1 MARINTNI
9 SALTAQRYLNRS
21 YAQLN
26 TTMSH
31 LSTGL
36 RIARG
41 KDDPAGLIV
50 SERLRSEISA
60 VSQAVS
66 NTQRASLVI
75 STTEGALDEV
85 SNLLKDIQA
94 KIIEAA
100 NEGAF
105 SEEEIKANQLQIDS
119 AIDSITR
126 IANTTSFAGRMLL
139 NGSLM
144 YDTSGVQ
151 PTAIAAQQVHGA
163 QFGRLTSLPVN
174 VSVTSAAERAELQFP
189 YAALSSPL
197 PITIEVRGRAGVTS
211 LSFGSA
217 TSAAEVGK
225 AIASVADATGV
236 SAVLSGGGPP
246 PTGVSGFLMMSRGYG
261 SDEFVKVKCLTNG
274 GEFLHLGDP
283 TEADGINA
291 TAMVNGSLAAAK
303 GNHLSVKTSTIDLE
317 MTLQPGF
324 ASTTSFSITGGGA
337 LFQVGPHVN
346 PNLQVNIGVQSVAA
360 TSLGDTEIGFLAEVK
375 TGGLYALTAPVK
387 DYNRASQII
396 DKAIDQ
402 ISSLRGRLGSFERN
416 TLDTN
421 ISQLGITMENLMSA
435 ESNIRDADFAYET
448 SQLARNQVLVS
459 AGTTVLTLANQT
471 TQSVLRLLGG

>member
-1 MARINTNI
+1 MARINSNV
-9 SALTAQRYLNRS
+9 SAVQAQRYLHRAYN
-21 YAQLN
+21 QLS

-36 RIARG
+36 RISRG

-60 VSQAVS
+60 VQQAVS

-85 SNLLKDIQA
+85 ANLLKDIQA
-94 KIIEAA
+94 KLVEAA

-105 SEEEIKANQLQIDS
+105 SDEERKANQLQIDAS
-119 AIDSITR
+119 IDSITR
-126 IANTTSFAGRMLL
+126 ISNTTSFAGRMLL

-144 YDTSGVQ
+144 YDTSGVDIIN
-151 PTAIAAQQVHGA
+151 AIAAQQVHGA
-163 QFGRLTSLPVN
+163 QFGSLDSLAVN
-174 VSVTSAAERAELQFP
+174 VDVVSAAAQAELGFP
-189 YAALSSPL
+189 YAALNASV
-197 PITIEVRGRAGVTS
+197 PITIEIRGSKGVTS

-217 TSAAEVGK
+217 TSAYQIGR

-236 SAVLSGGGPP
+236 SAILSAGGLSGFRMV
-246 PTGVSGFLMMSRGYG
+246 TRGYG
-261 SDEFVKVKCLTNG
+261 AHEFVKISVLG
-274 GEFLHLGDP
+274 GGYFGG
-283 TEADGINA
+283 TTKTAEAAGIDA
-291 TAMVNGSLAAAK
+291 TVTVNGSVAAAK
-303 GNHLSVKTSTIDLE
+303 GNHVEVKTANLDLE
-317 MTLQPGF
+317 MDLKPGF
-324 ASTTSFSITGGGA
+324 ASTTSYTVTGGGA

-346 PNLQVNIGVQSVAA
+346 PNLQVNLGVQSVAA
-360 TSLGDTEIGFLAEVK
+360 TALGNTDIGFLAQLK
-375 TGGLYALTAPVK
+375 TGGLYELKNAQYDK
-387 DYNRASQII
+387 ASQIV

-402 ISSLRGRLGSFERN
+402 VSVLRGRLGSFERG

-421 ISQLGITMENLMSA
+421 INQLGITIENLMSA
-435 ESNIRDADFAYET
+435 ESTIRDADFAYET